1 MSRILVIDD
10 DINLLQMVRLMLQ
23 RVGHTVETSND
34 GAEGITLAAKMQPD
48 LAIID
53 VMMPGL
59 SGYDVVRK
67 LREDPV
73 TQRVP
78 IIILTARSQPMDKHM
93 ALEAGANAFLS
104 KPVTAQELTDRVDAV
119 LKAGVNYRV
128 HTGLLTEP
136 SHRKSVETKPPSPPP
151 DASQPR
157 RPAGLEAPA
166 APPPADASSP
176 RPPQR
181 RPIGAEEAEL
191 QPQRSAIIVVM
202 GWRGGTGS
210 TTMAVNLAFLLASRG
225 RRVCMVD
232 LSTIG
237 GHVSLHLHLAPPQ
250 HWGQLLDMGDTPDA
264 RTVNGLLV
272 QHHGSGIHL
281 LNAPST
287 PIPQTMSSAA
297 MQAVLKELSPHFHHV
312 IVDAPILDAA
322 AMGAIH
328 IARSVVLVMSDDPAS
343 VQTAAQSLNLMQ
355 KWGVDMARVRVAL
368 NHVRPTNDVP
378 AETIQKAIKRPL
390 STEQMASIRRGVP
403 LVMGEPQGA
412 FALAVQ
418 QLANTMV
425 M

>member
-136 SHRKSVETKPPSPPP
+136 SHRKPVETKPPSPPP
-151 DASQPR
+151 DASQPK
-157 RPAGLEAPA
+157 RPAGLE
-166 APPPADASSP
+166 
-176 RPPQR
+176 
-181 RPIGAEEAEL
+181 
-191 QPQRSAIIVVM
+191 
-202 GWRGGTGS
+202 
-210 TTMAVNLAFLLASRG
+210 
-225 RRVCMVD
+225 
-232 LSTIG
+232 
-237 GHVSLHLHLAPPQ
+237 
-250 HWGQLLDMGDTPDA
+250 
-264 RTVNGLLV
+264 
-272 QHHGSGIHL
+272 
-281 LNAPST
+281 
-287 PIPQTMSSAA
+287 
-297 MQAVLKELSPHFHHV
+297 
-312 IVDAPILDAA
+312 
-322 AMGAIH
+322 
-328 IARSVVLVMSDDPAS
+328 
-343 VQTAAQSLNLMQ
+343 
-355 KWGVDMARVRVAL
+355 
-368 NHVRPTNDVP
+368 
-378 AETIQKAIKRPL
+378 
-390 STEQMASIRRGVP
+390 
-403 LVMGEPQGA
+403 
-412 FALAVQ
+412 
-418 QLANTMV
+418 
-425 M
+425 